1 MLRCCWFDF
10 VMLSFRVFLVWVLIR
25 LGACSTVW
33 VLWVVLL
40 LGVVCFF
47 VTLVWLVSLL
57 CMISC

>member
-1 MLRCCWFDF
+1 M
-10 VMLSFRVFLVWVLIR
+10 FLVWVLIR
-25 LGACSTVW
+25 LGACSAVW